1 MSEEKK
7 QKPTTTWDWMKR
19 VLLVFAIL
27 GVPSIGGVA
36 VKGIALAGEVK
47 ENTRKV
53 NENAEARKVSDKI
66 LQQQQILT
74 EKLNAQRVD
83 DHELLKMV
91 IQKQYGALNA
101 TGASPTPSPDPVSL
115 QLERLLTKVGEL
127 LDENRKL
134 NDQLKIANEQLAKLR
149 SQQGD

>member
-1 MSEEKK
+1 MSDDEKK
-7 QKPTTTWDWMKR
+7 KPTTMWEWMKR
-19 VLLVFAIL
+19 ALLVFAILSAIL
-27 GVPSIGGVA
+27 GVPSIGGMA

-47 ENTRKV
+47 ENT
-53 NENAEARKVSDKI
+53 EARKETRQI

-74 EKLNAQRVD
+74 EKLNSQRVD

-91 IQKQYGALNA
+91 IQKQYGAPNA
-101 TGASPTPSPDPVSL
+101 TGAVPTPTPDPLSL

-134 NDQLKIANEQLAKLR
+134 NDQLKVANEQLAKLQ